1 MDLENIMDV
10 ELVEPLEVEEQ
21 WWDLYDFTESNMVS
35 NMVNNMVNIENEGQN
50 LYNQYKNDRRKTIS
64 VITYIENLFDFE
76 NNSINSDSVCSN
88 GNGIDNGNDNGN
100 DNGIDNGNSNSNI
113 VSGNDYNYILPFKGN
128 LFEKVNFQ
136 EKMKI

>member
-21 WWDLYDFTESNMVS
+21 WWDLYNFTESNMVS
-35 NMVNNMVNIENEGQN
+35 NMVNIENEEKY
-50 LYNQYKNDRRKTIS
+50 LYNEYKNDRRKTIS

-88 GNGIDNGNDNGN
+88 DNGNGNDN
-100 DNGIDNGNSNSNI
+100 DNNGNSNSNI
-113 VSGNDYNYILPFKGN
+113 VSGNDYNHNHNLPFKGN

>member
-21 WWDLYDFTESNMVS
+21 WWDLYYFTESNMVNNMVS
-35 NMVNNMVNIENEGQN
+35 NMVNTENEGQN

-88 GNGIDNGNDNGN
+88 GNGIDNGNDN
-100 DNGIDNGNSNSNI
+100 DNLGNGNSTI